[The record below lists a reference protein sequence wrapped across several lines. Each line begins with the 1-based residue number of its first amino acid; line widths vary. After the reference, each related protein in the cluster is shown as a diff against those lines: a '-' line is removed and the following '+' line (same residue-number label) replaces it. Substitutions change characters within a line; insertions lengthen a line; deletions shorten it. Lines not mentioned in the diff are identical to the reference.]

1 MSSSLN
7 SIDKIKFFYRVFGHF
22 ERAIFLEL
30 FKSLESKIVL
40 ADVYLF
46 RIGDIDNS
54 LYVVQKGLL
63 HIFINNEVRSTKFSV
78 FIQII
83 KKQNTNF

>member
-1 MSSSLN
+1 M
-7 SIDKIKFFYRVFGHF
+7 
-22 ERAIFLEL
+22 

-40 ADVYLF
+40 GDVYLF

-83 KKQNTNF
+83 KKRIQIFRDIIDI